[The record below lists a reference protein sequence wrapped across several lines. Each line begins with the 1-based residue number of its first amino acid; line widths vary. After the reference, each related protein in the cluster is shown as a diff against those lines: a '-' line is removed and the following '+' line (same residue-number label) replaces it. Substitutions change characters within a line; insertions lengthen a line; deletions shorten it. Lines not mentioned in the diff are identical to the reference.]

1 MTTLFEASDCLLL
14 STDQKKSESL
24 WRNDPCYKFMFSLK
38 GSMNYQSRRND
49 FSINENEFMVFNP
62 HDQHRQIAVDD
73 HKFLVELDPTFLNE
87 ATAAITVIQEDLFF
101 AQTTQKNPLVEQ
113 WVQFVQQYMLLE
125 GQDGSQSSE
134 VFIEHSFAQLSLLL
148 VKSAIGTHSSDLI
161 TEPFRSTQ
169 PAIVYVMGAL
179 KDDYQHAWSLDE
191 MAALLDIS
199 KFQFAHLFK
208 ERIGVSPYSWL
219 QLYRLIRTQ
228 DLLLHTGRTITDIA
242 ISCGFSSVAVYNQ
255 LFKRLYGF
263 PPSFFRKSNSN
274 QVED

>member
-1 MTTLFEASDCLLL
+1 MTTLIEASDCLLL
-14 STDQKKSESL
+14 STDQKKSESV

-38 GSMNYQSRRND
+38 GSMTYQSRRND
-49 FSINENEFMVFNP
+49 LSINENEFIIFNP
-62 HDQHRQIAVDD
+62 HDQHRQIAVDE
-73 HKFLVELDPTFLNE
+73 HKFLVELEPTFLNE
-87 ATAAITVIQEDLFF
+87 AAAAISVIREDLFF
-101 AQTTQKNPLVEQ
+101 AQTTQKNLLVEQ
-113 WVQFVQQYMLLE
+113 WVQFVQHYMLME
-125 GQDGSQSSE
+125 EQDGSRSSE
-134 VFIEHSFAQLSLLL
+134 VFLEHSFAQLSLLL

-161 TEPFRSTQ
+161 TEPFRSTH
-169 PAIVYVMGAL
+169 PAIVSVMGAL
-179 KDDYQHAWSLDE
+179 KDDYQHDWSLDE

-208 ERIGVSPYSWL
+208 ERVGVSPYSWL

-228 DLLLHTGRTITDIA
+228 DLLVHTRRTITDIA

-263 PPSFFRKSNSN
+263 PPSFFRQSHSN